1 MAVLAET
8 TANIDAHER
17 KIIDNLLKR
26 IDKLAEQRND
36 VIHRTWYIG
45 WASEDQEDFSTASGV
60 KSHNLKIGN
69 RSSSVEFSRSEFD
82 KLSLEADALTALLS
96 RLSACLTFGDSID
109 NNFII
114 DPDGNACCSPQ
125 SA

>member
-26 IDKLAEQRND
+26 IDKLGEQRND
-36 VIHRTWYIG
+36 VIHRAWYIG
-45 WASEDQEDFSTASGV
+45 WASEDQDDFSTASGV
-60 KSHNLKIGN
+60 KNHNLKIGN

-82 KLSLEADALTALLS
+82 KLSVEADALTALLS
-96 RLSACLTFGDSID
+96 RLSACLTFGHCID
-109 NNFII
+109 KNFII
-114 DPDGNACCSPQ
+114 DSDGNACCPLQ

>member
-17 KIIDNLLKR
+17 KVIDNLLKR

-82 KLSLEADALTALLS
+82 KLSREADALTSLLS

-109 NNFII
+109 KNFII
-114 DPDGNACCSPQ
+114 DSDGNACCSPQ